1 MWECAATD
9 RATFQKAMQCTRCR
23 FGIRRHRVSRQ
34 FCVRLTESRIARRAA
49 PALNAPLTEVSKSL
63 AGLVLALEA
72 GHWVSPLAFCRETSQ
87 NTFGSEAWVTPRFGL
102 APPPVSA
109 GSGALNQLLRLTA
122 EVGSWP
128 SPFYLKRSASLAR

>member
-1 MWECAATD
+1 M
-9 RATFQKAMQCTRCR
+9 
-23 FGIRRHRVSRQ
+23 
-34 FCVRLTESRIARRAA
+34 RRADMLRVG
-49 PALNAPLTEVSKSL
+49 PLNAALTEVTESF
-63 AGLVLALEA
+63 AGLVLASGA

-128 SPFYLKRSASLAR
+128 SPFYLKRSASLARGVSYLQSLSLPSSG